1 MFRRSAARRLDSASA
16 QNPPPPPPDLLTTG
30 ASSSD
35 ASDEDD
41 DDLLLSETPFKPKSR
56 AVLKKEAARHNL
68 FDNICN
74 DGMEAAERREKIR
87 EITDNARA
95 KREEAQCNGI
105 GLGSTER
112 KSGSGNGR
120 TDGAGLVDIDSIK
133 RTLTG
138 HVNYDEVEDLI
149 RSSECRVEQRA
160 RKRAVEDALMGKG
173 GIDSGGD
180 VGLNDSAMFSQ
191 NSFLEMDG
199 SGDDDGG
206 GDTAGSDSGNDDD
219 DGDGRGKHYKP
230 TSILGISK
238 VSSEKIKVSRGK
250 NKRRAANYPSNETSR
265 VIDAYEVGYSTH
277 LGVRKALYPRG
288 GVCDLSSLKKDLVKS
303 VLPTLLSE
311 GDEHAKRYHE
321 FLSALLEV
329 NPSTVKRRKRRTGLR
344 FGPAKKKLSAA
355 SLAEPTDPA
364 LPRLGKMLQAG
375 RFLGLAASPGGGP
388 RNDGRPPAPPVELS
402 RWAYRAAIGQL
413 PEPRA
418 KPAVLPPKRSRRRN
432 AGTYAEPP
440 PPQPP
445 QAPSP
450 PMSPAGEAASAGA
463 ARAVLR
469 MLASGGASADN
480 GACALLHARW
490 FGEMARERF
499 GIGESNGSGGADR
512 VESGSGRLHEVDVG
526 RLMHFLDI
534 WAVAV
539 ENRAVIWHDGDV
551 DCEETVKKREGTD
564 SESNK
569 FAKEI
574 IVCLVQMSLD
584 ECLYTGNGLH
594 HKLQN
599 LMRAILSRQARNL
612 GTPDISNINQFSDK
626 KNCPFNAWAVDCINE
641 ILSNLSNFSTGESGK
656 ADADDVDG
664 CMPYMLAG
672 TNIPLVCQTG
682 IPVVEYVVFSVL
694 FLQGALLEILPTVRR
709 KFVNIKNK
717 NATTFS
723 GSAVGFA
730 ILSLEEIPKLGD
742 EVTENGPL
750 YYAVVQLCLTCVQS
764 GMAQYLIHEKE
775 LKKVKFS
782 RSDADDREVTMQ
794 TLESL
799 CFNLKKKIANIFTQ
813 PHHRRV
819 KENLQGM
826 SVQFGHGARK
836 NLTKKKNSRMSLD
849 GWLSP
854 GAG

>member
-1 MFRRSAARRLDSASA
+1 MFRRSTARRLDSASA
-16 QNPPPPPPDLLTTG
+16 HNPPPPPPDLMTTG

-95 KREEAQCNGI
+95 RREEAQCNGI
-105 GLGSTER
+105 GSGLTESE
-112 KSGSGNGR
+112 SGGGNGR

-149 RSSECRVEQRA
+149 RSSECHAEQRA

-173 GIDSGGD
+173 GNDSGGD
-180 VGLNDSAMFSQ
+180 AGLNDSAMFSQ

-206 GDTAGSDSGNDDD
+206 GDTDGSDNGNDDD
-219 DGDGRGKHYKP
+219 DGDGGGKHYKP
-230 TSILGISK
+230 TCILGISK
-238 VSSEKIKVSRGK
+238 VSSGKIKAQREK
-250 NKRRAANYPSNETSR
+250 NKRRAATYPSNETSR

-277 LGVRKALYPRG
+277 LGVRKTLYPRG

-303 VLPTLLSE
+303 VLPALLSE
-311 GDEHAKRYHE
+311 GAEQAKRYHE

-329 NPSTVKRRKRRTGLR
+329 KPSTVKRKKRRTGLR
-344 FGPAKKKLSAA
+344 FGPSKKKLSAA
-355 SLAEPTDPA
+355 PLAEPTDPV

-375 RFLGLAASPGGGP
+375 RFLCLAASPGGGP
-388 RNDGRPPAPPVELS
+388 RHDGRPPAPPVELS
-402 RWAYRAAIGQL
+402 RWAYRAAIGQRS
-413 PEPRA
+413 EPRA
-418 KPAVLPPKRSRRRN
+418 KLVVLPPKRSRRRN
-432 AGTYAEPP
+432 AGTYTDPP

-445 QAPSP
+445 QPPSP

-463 ARAVLR
+463 ARAVVR

-480 GACALLHARW
+480 GALLHARW
-490 FGEMARERF
+490 FGEMARERYS
-499 GIGESNGSGGADR
+499 IGSGGADR

-551 DCEETVKKREGTD
+551 DCDETVRKREGTD

-569 FAKEI
+569 FAKEM

-584 ECLYTGNGLH
+584 ECFYTGNGLH

-612 GTPDISNINQFSDK
+612 GTPDISNINQFSDQK
-626 KNCPFNAWAVDCINE
+626 TCPFNAWAVDCIDE
-641 ILSNLSNFSTGESGK
+641 ILSNLCDFSSGESGK
-656 ADADDVDG
+656 ADADDLDG
-664 CMPYMLAG
+664 CMPFFLAG

-682 IPVVEYVVFSVL
+682 IPVVEYVVFRVL
-694 FLQGALLEILPTVRR
+694 FLQGALLEVLPTVRR

-750 YYAVVQLCLTCVQS
+750 YYAVVQLCFACVQS

-775 LKKVKFS
+775 LKKEKFS
-782 RSDADDREVTMQ
+782 QSGTDADDREVTMQ

-799 CFNLKKKIANIFTQ
+799 CLHLKKKIANIFTQ
-813 PHHRRV
+813 PHHRRL